1 MEVHAH
7 PHTPGKKFTHYLW
20 EFLMLFLAVTLGFFV
35 ENIRE
40 HYIEQKRVRQY
51 ADLLVADLKKDTAW
65 FNDENKKWLQ
75 RQPNFDTLINL
86 LIQPV
91 SASDERILRKLL
103 YINYVSDA
111 KLNTAT
117 YNQMKAS
124 GSLRYINDL
133 KLITALE
140 GYYEI
145 QIPRAIESSQS
156 TMKFFDS
163 YIKTF
168 FIDHLRNQDMRINID
183 TTKNWNPVI
192 FGRTREADQRLSNII
207 EMDRT
212 QLGIANRFYESANK
226 GAGELIALI
235 NEEYHLE

>member
-1 MEVHAH
+1 
-7 PHTPGKKFTHYLW
+7 
-20 EFLMLFLAVTLGFFV
+20 
-35 ENIRE
+35 
-40 HYIEQKRVRQY
+40 
-51 ADLLVADLKKDTAW
+51 LVADLKKDTAR

-91 SASDERILRKLL
+91 SATDERILRKLL

-117 YNQMKAS
+117 YNQMKTS

-133 KLITALE
+133 TLITALE

-168 FIDHLRNQDMRINID
+168 FIEHLRNQDMGVNPD
-183 TTKNWNPVI
+183 TVKNWNPVI
-192 FGRTREADQRLSNII
+192 FGRTKEADQRLSNII

-226 GAGELIALI
+226 DAGELIALI
-235 NEEYHLE
+235 KEEYHVE